1 MKALLC
7 AAVVTVVACNC
18 FVLVDDVSPSV
29 RQCFAGIRS
38 KRTTSTWRT
47 RLQDL
52 GRQDLS
58 CGLVGQEI
66 RIQSAVL
73 GALLLCGGLWLAKVL
88 TGHVE
93 TIASLLGSLRAGAAG
108 TALAAAWG
116 AGAGAFHSLSG
127 PDHLAAL
134 APLALRTSGP
144 GRAFRQGAFWGFGH
158 VLGQVL
164 IGTSFLLL
172 SQSQLLQSLGHAK
185 NFAQLAEQFASVAVG
200 IILMIIGGMGLKE
213 SRDWEEEEEVC
224 QASPCQCFRWKTFG
238 TGMLSG
244 MHPDSLLL
252 CLPALTMPT
261 KMAGLIFLTSF
272 GAGSMLAMGGFTAAL
287 RAACKSLGQQ
297 AVRRT
302 SIVASLLALLLGA
315 TICATSLTVL

>member
-1 MKALLC
+1 MKALVC
-7 AAVVTVVACNC
+7 PAVITVVACNC
-18 FVLVDDVSPSV
+18 FVLADDISPSV
-29 RQCFAGIRS
+29 RQSFAGISS

-52 GRQDLS
+52 GRQDLG

-93 TIASLLGSLRAGAAG
+93 TIAGLLGSLRTGAAG

-144 GRAFRQGAFWGFGH
+144 GRAFRTGAFWGFGH

-172 SQSQLLQSLGHAK
+172 SQSQLLQSLGHTK
-185 NFAQLAEQFASVAVG
+185 NIARLAEQCASMAVG

-213 SRDWEEEEEVC
+213 SRDWEEGGVS
-224 QASPCQCFRWKTFG
+224 QASPCHCFRWKTFG

-287 RAACKSLGQQ
+287 QGACKSLGQQ